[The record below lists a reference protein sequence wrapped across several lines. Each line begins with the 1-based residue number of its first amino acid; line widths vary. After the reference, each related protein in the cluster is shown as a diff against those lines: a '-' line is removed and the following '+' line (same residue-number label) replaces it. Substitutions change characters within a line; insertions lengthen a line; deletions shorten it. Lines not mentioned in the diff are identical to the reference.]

1 LKPSFEYL
9 RKRIKAVRE
18 KLDSETNA
26 RKKFREFKEKHGSTT
41 HPNTFR
47 EFQEL
52 GQTAGG
58 HRKKRSENG
67 ASIPGIALEPN
78 HSHFIFADDGS
89 LNFGTDAKL
98 RVDVESCVA
107 GVFKGVGVKQTGVG
121 GKILQ
126 RIDDGITRMLVHKLK
141 KGWEDCDLPLV
152 PETNAH
158 ADFKREFTTCRCENV
173 ECGRFFWGPPEVELG
188 RAGSVAQNQ
197 TKCEFCLRSE
207 AIKHKL
213 RNSSPPAGCEWIPR
227 VDVIALRHALK
238 EPIKWDAKEIDR
250 HRDALKHLGSKE
262 YLDLH
267 PELDDTAI
275 AQQVCVCMYGRV

>member
-1 LKPSFEYL
+1 M
-9 RKRIKAVRE
+9 RE
-18 KLDSETNA
+18 KLDAETNA

-52 GQTAGG
+52 GQTSAV
-58 HRKKRSENG
+58 HRKKRSGNG
-67 ASIPGIALEPN
+67 ASIPGIMLEPN

-98 RVDVESCVA
+98 RADVESCIA

-158 ADFKREFTTCRCENV
+158 ADFKQELSIHRCKN
-173 ECGRFFWGPPEVELG
+173 ECGRFVWGPPEVELG
-188 RAGSVAQNQ
+188 RAGSVAQEEP
-197 TKCEFCLRSE
+197 KCGFCLRSE
-207 AIKHKL
+207 AIKQKL
-213 RNSSPPAGCEWIPR
+213 RDSSPPAGCESIPC
-227 VDVIALRHALK
+227 VDVSALRHALK
-238 EPIKWDAKEIDR
+238 EPIIWDTKELDR
-250 HRDALKHLGSKE
+250 HRDALKHLESKE
-262 YLDLH
+262 YLELH
-267 PELDDTAI
+267 PELDNSTI
-275 AQQVCVCMYGRV
+275 AQEV